1 MLFQSDYWFAQ
12 CLSQRIETIQMFFSE
27 DEGVKTLI
35 IIDVHSINDT
45 ECILDR
51 LDKDGELSCVV
62 ELTIGVHKIVFA
74 KDDCPNKTIYVCK
87 DIDDVTLDLMKNV
100 HPILAIFT

>member
-12 CLSQRIETIQMFFSE
+12 CLSQRIETIQTFLSE
-27 DEGVKTLI
+27 DEGIKTLI

-45 ECILDR
+45 EHIIDH
-51 LDKDGELSCVV
+51 LDKEGELPCVV
-62 ELTIGVHKIVFA
+62 ELIIGLHKLVFA
-74 KDDCPNKTIYVCK
+74 KDDCPTKTIYVCK
-87 DIDDVTLDLMKNV
+87 DIDDATLDLMKNV